1 MSKSQKPTF
10 PHFQK
15 SSECFLVR
23 KNTNSEHNVFNWLH
37 AVMREIFARSNARN
51 FCIVNGHRERS
62 QGNIS
67 DQRWNWVPVSEL
79 AQVST
84 YRVQKPLYLT
94 ARFCSFVCA
103 RDLFLIFQQVMHGGV
118 YLTSWTPLPCVW
130 WSLFEVWL
138 TNTVYLSMT
147 VHLTLEILLQRTIS
161 GQINSVASAW
171 HWVKPLTPKQIT

>member
-23 KNTNSEHNVFNWLH
+23 KNTNSEHNVFNWLY
-37 AVMREIFARSNARN
+37 AVMPEIFARSNARN

-67 DQRWNWVPVSEL
+67 DQRWNWVPVSDL

-84 YRVQKPLYLT
+84 YRVKKPLYLT

-118 YLTSWTPLPCVW
+118 YLTSWT
-130 WSLFEVWL
+130 LFGG
-138 TNTVYLSMT
+138 VYLKFGWPIQFIWAWQSSFDIGNSAS
-147 VHLTLEILLQRTIS
+147 EDYFRTN
-161 GQINSVASAW
+161 Q
-171 HWVKPLTPKQIT
+171 